1 MNENEKNQR
10 MLIGGV
16 KCDQVGQ
23 IFTTL
28 AIFFKVLGNISE
40 DVFGIL
46 KDFVILWQIL
56 YALGIVLLF
65 KMAI

>member
-40 DVFGIL
+40 YVFGIL
-46 KDFVILWQIL
+46 KDFCNTLANFVCF
-56 YALGIVLLF
+56 GHSFIV
-65 KMAI
+65 